1 MMFRRYVCVRI
12 AITALVLILIFSTF
26 AVDSSGSTASLVNA
40 KIKFVPGVWCR
51 SWVTVISHREEKRDV
66 LCYIG
71 NLSGEHKVSEIDV
84 NSILLNETVPISRN
98 SDTLLASY
106 PGFTG
111 PVLRVGFNKRE
122 ALLSLGLLQVGASR
136 FCRIYVV
143 VVKGRIP
150 KWQCKFSG
158 LTTVIVK
165 GLEPP
170 VPLGV
175 TPKAGYG
182 TPEAFEL
189 FQNYPNPFNPET
201 EISYVLPTACF
212 VELSVYNLLGQK
224 VRTLVDE
231 SQSAGLKN
239 VKWDGKDENGANA
252 ASGIYFY
259 KIKAGEFTQSKK
271 MVIIK

>member
-1 MMFRRYVCVRI
+1 
-12 AITALVLILIFSTF
+12 
-26 AVDSSGSTASLVNA
+26 
-40 KIKFVPGVWCR
+40 
-51 SWVTVISHREEKRDV
+51 
-66 LCYIG
+66 
-71 NLSGEHKVSEIDV
+71 
-84 NSILLNETVPISRN
+84 
-98 SDTLLASY
+98 
-106 PGFTG
+106 
-111 PVLRVGFNKRE
+111 
-122 ALLSLGLLQVGASR
+122 
-136 FCRIYVV
+136 
-143 VVKGRIP
+143 
-150 KWQCKFSG
+150 

-175 TPKAGYG
+175 TPKAGDG

-231 SQSAGLKN
+231 SQSAGFKN

-271 MVIIK
+271 MEIIK